1 MVSPNF
7 GDYNDDSR
15 FATRIFLCSSIAGGV
30 KDTSCIS
37 YFIVARNCLAQP
49 HAYVAMV
56 VDAASAVEFR
66 CAWKMRISARGSCD
80 SCARI

>member
-1 MVSPNF
+1 MSQHWGENEDPGVSNISQK
-7 GDYNDDSR
+7 DDTHTHLS
-15 FATRIFLCSSIAGGV
+15 V